1 LGIRIVDE
9 VTVKPL
15 AGEREDVAGKAEA
28 SGESGTVGIIEDTRE
43 ELWVKVRQGHGGD
56 LG

>member
-1 LGIRIVDE
+1 MGIRIVDE